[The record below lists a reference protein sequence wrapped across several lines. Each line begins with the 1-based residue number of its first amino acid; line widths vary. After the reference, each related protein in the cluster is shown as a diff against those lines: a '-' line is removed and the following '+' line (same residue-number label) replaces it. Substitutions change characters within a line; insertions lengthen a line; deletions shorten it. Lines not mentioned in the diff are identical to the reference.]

1 MSGAASPSAAVLLLV
16 ADPDRVEPLLEHL
29 LPGRA
34 LQPLR
39 RADLSLHPWTL
50 LRRLAGLGVDEI
62 VLLTDDLDFHEK
74 LWRLQALG
82 AVPLA
87 PERYLLD
94 LRGRRE
100 ALSPLRF
107 LARDLPALAGGL
119 VGSGLVLLRTRRVL
133 DVLLRA
139 PRHEP
144 RPALGRRVV
153 YLRSDLWCG
162 VAAGGSVAHTAGV
175 AGGFA
180 KAGASLSFI
189 STAPP
194 ATVDPDRHPIHLVPP
209 SRRYNILR
217 EVPYFAH
224 ALRFARAS
232 GRILREQPADLLYQ
246 RFDPASCAG
255 VLLSRRLGV
264 PLVLEFNGSE
274 VWIADHWDRPYRH
287 RDLFRDTETV
297 NLEHAD
303 LIVVVSEVL
312 RDGLI
317 QRGVAEDRV
326 VVRPNGVDPERYR
339 PDLDGGVVR
348 RRLGLEGSVVVGFVG
363 TFGMWHGAK
372 VLARAARSVL
382 AQRPEARFLF
392 VGDGKERGEA
402 EAILADER
410 PRVRFTGLV
419 PQEEGPEHLAAMD
432 VLAAPHVGNPD
443 GTRFFGSPTKLF
455 EYMAMGRGI
464 VASRLEQIEQVLEDG
479 RSALLVPP
487 GDEAALSRAL
497 LKLVDDAALRA
508 RLGAAARARAC
519 ERHTWEVHVRGIVSA
534 LSTRGLLRWS

>member
-1 MSGAASPSAAVLLLV
+1 
-16 ADPDRVEPLLEHL
+16 
-29 LPGRA
+29 
-34 LQPLR
+34 
-39 RADLSLHPWTL
+39 
-50 LRRLAGLGVDEI
+50 
-62 VLLTDDLDFHEK
+62 
-74 LWRLQALG
+74 
-82 AVPLA
+82 
-87 PERYLLD
+87 
-94 LRGRRE
+94 
-100 ALSPLRF
+100 
-107 LARDLPALAGGL
+107 
-119 VGSGLVLLRTRRVL
+119 
-133 DVLLRA
+133 
-139 PRHEP
+139 
-144 RPALGRRVV
+144 
-153 YLRSDLWCG
+153 
-162 VAAGGSVAHTAGV
+162 
-175 AGGFA
+175 
-180 KAGASLSFI
+180 
-189 STAPP
+189 
-194 ATVDPDRHPIHLVPP
+194 VPP

-255 VLLSRRLGV
+255 VILSRRLGV

-339 PDLDGGVVR
+339 PDLDGGAVR

-392 VGDGKERGEA
+392 VGEGKERGEA